1 MTSQPSASLA
11 DAGIGV
17 FELTDNTMKSHR
29 ANQTGD
35 ANQAPAPPPVA
46 PLLVT
51 RKQAA
56 AVLGLKEGTLRTWA
70 SLGRGP
76 RYKKLHSGS
85 RAGVRYSVDEL
96 RAYAED
102 PAAYE
107 RRRNGL

>member
-1 MTSQPSASLA
+1 MHHGMFQKPPASGPPLA
-11 DAGIGV
+11 LGPKEAAEAVGIS
-17 FELTDNTMKSHR
+17 ER
-29 ANQTGD
+29 
-35 ANQAPAPPPVA
+35 
-46 PLLVT
+46 LLLT
-51 RKQAA
+51 RKEAA

-76 RYKKLHSGS
+76 RYKKLHSGP

-107 RRRNGL
+107 RRQSGR

>member
-1 MTSQPSASLA
+1 
-11 DAGIGV
+11 
-17 FELTDNTMKSHR
+17 MKS
-29 ANQTGD
+29 NPSIESGGGKD
-35 ANQAPAPPPVA
+35 AATQSSIA

-76 RYKKLHSGS
+76 RYKKLHGGS

-96 RAYAED
+96 RSYAED

-107 RRRNGL
+107 RRRGGL